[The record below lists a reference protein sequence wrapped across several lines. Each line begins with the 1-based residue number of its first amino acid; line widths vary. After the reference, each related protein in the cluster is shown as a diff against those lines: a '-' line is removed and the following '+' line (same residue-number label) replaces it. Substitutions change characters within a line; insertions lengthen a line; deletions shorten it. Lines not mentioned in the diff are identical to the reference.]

1 MATRLC
7 IVLECHWRA
16 QMGGAEYQARV
27 IAETLA
33 ARPDFEV
40 FYLARHCAPGE
51 AADPYPI
58 VRIGHNRGIRRRAVF
73 FDAPQLWRTLATLEP
88 DVIYQRMRQSYT
100 AVAAAY
106 ARKFG
111 KRFVFHVASDYDVMP
126 GAFRKHL
133 SLNTPFDF
141 VEAVLGKH
149 GMRRATAIVTQTR
162 RQAELLQKNLGLQSV
177 AVIPNLH
184 PQPRTGESTEKR
196 SDVFQVAWVGD
207 FKLVKRPEHLV
218 RLAEELQHVSG
229 LRFVMAGRRG
239 SDRVYGDLHAKIR
252 SLGNVEYV
260 GELTHDEVN
269 ELLARSHCLI
279 NTSDVEGL
287 SNTFIQAW
295 MRGTVVL
302 SLNADVDGA
311 LAERGLGYLAGT
323 YQNLRDLLAKLVADP
338 NDLQALTHRAREFA
352 FERYSLKNI
361 DALVDVLKGSEVG
374 VRHRCQAPDRGG
386 IGYVSAVRSRCLT
399 PNQLV
404 CW

>member
-1 MATRLC
+1 MVDSTARSKGSTRLC
-7 IVLECHWRA
+7 IVVESHWRA

-40 FYLARHCAPGE
+40 FYLARHCAQGQGG
-51 AADPYPI
+51 DPYPI
-58 VRIGHNRGIRRRAVF
+58 VCIGHNRGIRRRAVF
-73 FDAPQLWRTLATLEP
+73 FDAPQLWRTLSALEP

-100 AVAAAY
+100 AVAASY
-106 ARKFG
+106 ARRFG

-141 VEAVLGKH
+141 IEAVMGKH
-149 GMRRATAIVTQTR
+149 GMRRASAIVTQTR
-162 RQAELLQKNLGLQSV
+162 RQAELLEENLGLRPA

-184 PQPRTGESTEKR
+184 PPPPAGQSTEKHPTL
-196 SDVFQVAWVGD
+196 FQVAWIGD

-218 RLAEELQHVSG
+218 RLAEDLRHVSE
-229 LRFVMAGRRG
+229 LRFFMAGRRG

-252 SLGNVEYV
+252 SLGNVEYL

-269 ELLARSHCLI
+269 ELLARSHCLV
-279 NTSDVEGL
+279 NTSEVEGL

-302 SLNADVDGA
+302 SLSADVDGA
-311 LAERGLGYLAGT
+311 LAERGLGYLAGS
-323 YQNLRDLLAKLVADP
+323 YQNLRDLIVRLVAER
-338 NDLQALTHRAREFA
+338 NDLHALTQRAREFA
-352 FERYSLKNI
+352 LERYSLKNI
-361 DALVDVLKGSEVG
+361 DALIDVLTG
-374 VRHRCQAPDRGG
+374 
-386 IGYVSAVRSRCLT
+386 
-399 PNQLV
+399 
-404 CW
+404 

>member
-1 MATRLC
+1 
-7 IVLECHWRA
+7 
-16 QMGGAEYQARV
+16 
-27 IAETLA
+27 
-33 ARPDFEV
+33 
-40 FYLARHCAPGE
+40 
-51 AADPYPI
+51 
-58 VRIGHNRGIRRRAVF
+58 
-73 FDAPQLWRTLATLEP
+73 LWRTLTALEP

-106 ARKFG
+106 ARRFG

-141 VEAVLGKH
+141 VEAVMGKH
-149 GMRRATAIVTQTR
+149 GMRRASAIVTQTR
-162 RQAELLQKNLGLQSV
+162 RQAELLHRNLGLQSV

-184 PQPRTGESTEKR
+184 PAPRTDEPKEKL
-196 SDVFQVAWVGD
+196 SDVFQVAWIGD

-218 RLAEELQHVSG
+218 RLAEELQHIG
-229 LRFVMAGRRG
+229 ALRFVMAGRRG

-252 SLGNVEYV
+252 SLRNVHYV

-269 ELLARSHCLI
+269 ELLARSHCLV

-311 LAERGLGYLAGT
+311 LAERGVGYRAGT
-323 YQNLRDLLAKLVADP
+323 YQNLRDLLVKLVAER
-338 NDLQALTHRAREFA
+338 NDLHALTGRARDYA
-352 FERYSLKNI
+352 FENYSLKNI
-361 DALVDVLKGSEVG
+361 DTLIDVLKGRTEPS
-374 VRHRCQAPDRGG
+374 
-386 IGYVSAVRSRCLT
+386 T
-399 PNQLV
+399 T
-404 CW
+404 